1 MKKRK
6 VYAYGT
12 NMYNTDLN
20 TSFRKHTPQNVHAEV
35 NAIEKLPPNKNK
47 NKKNKRARPQKVD
60 VIVFRVVG
68 SCSANA
74 TALKCGMAKSCPCC
88 RHHLSTSLPKK
99 GYTLRGLYY
108 TDANGRLVRDSLL
121 V

>member
-1 MKKRK
+1 VCDVKKRK

-35 NAIEKLPPNKNK
+35 NAIEKLPPNNNK
-47 NKKNKRARPQKVD
+47 NKKKLARPKKVD

-74 TALKCGMAKSCPCC
+74 TALKCGMAKSCTCC
-88 RHHLSTSLPKK
+88 RHHLSTYLPKK
-99 GYTLRGLYY
+99 GYTLRSLYY
-108 TDANGRLVRDSLL
+108 TDATGRLVRDSM
-121 V
+121 